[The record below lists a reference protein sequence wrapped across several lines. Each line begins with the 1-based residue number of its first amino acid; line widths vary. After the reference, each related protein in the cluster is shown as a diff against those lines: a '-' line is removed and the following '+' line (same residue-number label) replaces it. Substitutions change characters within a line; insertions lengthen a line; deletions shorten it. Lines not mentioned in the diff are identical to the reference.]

1 VSLEQVGAGARELV
15 SILIPAYNRA
25 DVIEQT
31 VRSALAQREADI
43 EVVVVDNAST
53 DGTWDILRRLAA
65 EDARVRVFRNDE
77 NIGPVRNWLACV
89 ARARGSY
96 AKILWSDDL
105 ISPDFLA
112 RCLPRLRDPRVGF
125 VYTAALMFSGAAPQ
139 EGCEVQYQLEGVR
152 DVELPSR
159 RFIEGVFSDGPF
171 PFSPGCALFRSAD
184 LARNLWRDIPNRHG
198 SDFSMHAIGND
209 LLLFLLTAQ
218 QYPAVVCVGEPL
230 SQFREHA
237 GSISVTAGH
246 GRLIYHY
253 DLAKAFFAAKVL
265 KDRRLERLLNAHIFM
280 HLRRF
285 GPAPYGMTSVAD
297 FSPDGTGAGFGAGAL
312 SAWAWSG
319 MRRKVARLLRSR
331 S

>member
-1 VSLEQVGAGARELV
+1 LSGAAPVPAGGELV

-25 DVIEQT
+25 GVIEQT
-31 VRSALAQREADI
+31 VRSALAQRDAEI

-53 DGTWDILRRLAA
+53 DGTWDILQRLAA
-65 EDARVRVFRNDE
+65 EDARVRIFRNDQ

-89 ARARGSY
+89 ARARGAY
-96 AKILWSDDL
+96 VKILWSDDL
-105 ISPDFLA
+105 IAPDFLA

-125 VYTAALMFSGAAPQ
+125 VYTAALMFSGATPQ
-139 EGCEVQYQLEGVR
+139 EGGWVQYQLAGGR

-184 LARNLWRDIPNRHG
+184 VARNLWRDIPNRHG

-209 LLLFLLTAQ
+209 LLLLLLTAQ

-230 SQFREHA
+230 SQFREHP

-265 KDRRLERLLNAHIFM
+265 KDRRLERLLNVHIFM
-280 HLRRF
+280 HLRRL
-285 GPAPYGMTSVAD
+285 GPAPYGMTTVSD
-297 FSPDGTGAGFGAGAL
+297 FDPDGAGAGFGVGAL
-312 SAWAWSG
+312 SVWAWTG
-319 MRRKVARLLRSR
+319 MRRRIARLLRSTP
-331 S
+331 